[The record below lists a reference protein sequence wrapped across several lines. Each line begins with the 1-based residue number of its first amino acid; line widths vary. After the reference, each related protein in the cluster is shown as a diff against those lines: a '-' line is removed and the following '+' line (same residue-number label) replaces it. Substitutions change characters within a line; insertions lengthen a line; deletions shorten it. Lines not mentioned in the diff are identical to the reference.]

1 MKNSYVNILIESLED
16 KDKVLDEILA
26 EDAEQAKIF
35 KEEDPDLEALE
46 KSQER
51 IGELAA
57 RLDKLNDGFQ
67 SVYDR
72 VRAELQNNKEQYRD
86 EIKRMQ
92 ELITVITGKTVKIE
106 AEQNR
111 NRRDAKSLFSKK
123 KKSFADKRNTVR
135 KLNLYANQMNNVIPT
150 GQAEAAFLDKKK

>member
-1 MKNSYVNILIESLED
+1 MKNSYVNILIESLEN
-16 KDKVLDEILA
+16 KDAVLDEILKEDRRQA
-26 EDAEQAKIF
+26 EIF
-35 KEEDPDLEALE
+35 KKKDPELEELE

-57 RLDKLNDGFQ
+57 KLDQLNDGFQ

-72 VRAELQNNKEQYRD
+72 VKGELQSNKELYRD

-92 ELITVITGKTVKIE
+92 ELITTITGKTVKIE

-111 NRRDAKSLFSKK
+111 NKRDAEKLFSEKR
-123 KKSFADKRNTVR
+123 KSFVEKRSTVR

>member
-1 MKNSYVNILIESLED
+1 MKNSYVNILIESLEN
-16 KDKVLDEILA
+16 KDAVLDEILE
-26 EDAEQAKIF
+26 EDKRQAAIF
-35 KEEDPDLEALE
+35 KNKDPELEDLE

-57 RLDKLNDGFQ
+57 KLDQLNDGFQ

-72 VRAELQNNKEQYRD
+72 VKGELQGNKELYRD

-111 NRRDAKSLFSKK
+111 NKRDAEKLFSEKRR
-123 KKSFADKRNTVR
+123 SFVEQRSTVR